1 MLASHLIYFYLTME
15 SSTQVLLADKTKTSN
30 RVSTPHNNQD
40 YFEFQMNL
48 LAGSEQFTELK
59 EPLVIGAPLMQQS
72 HVALITLKQF
82 KLSDCKINWKSQS
95 VDI

>member
-59 EPLVIGAPLMQQS
+59 EPLVIGAPLMQHIPCCLDHTEAVQ
-72 HVALITLKQF
+72 ALRLQ
-82 KLSDCKINWKSQS
+82 N
-95 VDI
+95 